1 MTKLSP
7 NERKEFLK
15 IFEEDLNA
23 INGALAH
30 QIEDIWDKART
41 QILKESG
48 HDELLMKKADL
59 ITKRDKIVEEIHQ
72 IESALRSKTLTKQQ
86 IIEMGGKLDSYD
98 RAKGAN
104 FHGIPIESYFEYQ
117 IAGLIREHL
126 DLNAPAKFVSDLS
139 KSCMRELTMAGTFE
153 KAQEVYE
160 KFYKL
165 DFRKYGVDIPPRLD
179 EMRTEKQLLQRTQ
192 QLMVDHKATLA
203 ATCMG
208 CGVTEADRGK
218 PGSTWFWFK
227 VDWRKGK
234 GICSECRNQ
243 KHLLDDPK
251 IDVEDKKD
259 EPSY

>member
-15 IFEEDLNA
+15 IFVEDLKA

-30 QIEDIWDKART
+30 QIEEIWDKARS
-41 QILKESG
+41 QILKNSG
-48 HDELLMKKADL
+48 HDELLHKKAKL
-59 ITKRDKIVEEIHQ
+59 LNEREKISNEIHQ
-72 IESALRSKTLTKQQ
+72 LEEALRSKTLTKQQ
-86 IIEMGGKLDSYD
+86 IIEMGGDIDNYD

-117 IAGLIREHL
+117 IAQLIKDHL

-139 KSCMRELTMAGTFE
+139 KSCIRELTMAGTFE

-179 EMRTEKQLLQRTQ
+179 EMRTDKELLQRTRR
-192 QLMVDHKATLA
+192 LMIDHKTTLS

-208 CGVTEADRGK
+208 CGATEEERLK
-218 PGSTWFWFK
+218 PEAIWFWFK
-227 VDWRKGK
+227 IDWRKGK
-234 GICSECRNQ
+234 GICSECKDQ
-243 KHLLDDPK
+243 KHLWDDPK
-251 IDVEDKKD
+251 IDVDNDKD
-259 EPSY
+259 NDS

>member
-1 MTKLSP
+1 MAKLSP

-15 IFEEDLNA
+15 IFEEDITA

-30 QIEDIWDKART
+30 QIESIWDKARS

-48 HDELLMKKADL
+48 QDKLLHKKAKL
-59 ITKRDKIVEEIHQ
+59 INEREKITEELHQ
-72 IESALRSKTLTKQQ
+72 IEEALRSRTLTKQQ
-86 IIEMGGKLDSYD
+86 IIEMGGSIDNYD
-98 RAKGAN
+98 RANGAN

-117 IAGLIREHL
+117 IAQMIKEHL

-139 KSCMRELTMAGTFE
+139 KSCIRELTMAGTFE

-192 QLMVDHKATLA
+192 QLMVDHKITLS

-208 CGVTEADRGK
+208 CGTTEEERLK
-218 PGSTWFWFK
+218 PGATWFWFK
-227 VDWRKGK
+227 IDWRKGK
-234 GICSECRNQ
+234 GICSECKDQ

-251 IDVEDKKD
+251 IDVDKD
-259 EPSY
+259 DDGNL